1 MPETLHLR
9 DELKVQLLRGFA
21 KPADVIGRVSKR
33 AAEPF
38 FNRPGEHVFPFD
50 HHHIVTRGGKNFS
63 SWTKRSGVGLSTG
76 YKPILLLSSIP
87 LGTCLLGTVL
97 QLDPVGERQVY
108 RVLGSWLQDA
118 EGQIKREYD

>member
-1 MPETLHLR
+1 MTIGKR
-9 DELKVQLLRGFA
+9 GGILRGLCRALMTGAAFNGSFKNSLSQNLDLFIIRMCPLA
-21 KPADVIGRVSKR
+21 IGKPNTI
-33 AAEPF
+33 
-38 FNRPGEHVFPFD
+38 
-50 HHHIVTRGGKNFS
+50 
-63 SWTKRSGVGLSTG
+63 G

-108 RVLGSWLQDA
+108 RVPGSWLQDA